1 MVLQPVHS
9 ACCEYGAAKGQDVLI
24 EHDAGVVH
32 GFAVEFILLAGHGT
46 QQHCGV
52 QIVAAAVHGAG
63 DALEGQTGLLLKGQ
77 SIHIG
82 PEQNGLAGAA
92 ALDGGGQRAVGQLLR
107 ALAILDQFFLYKGF
121 GPGQLLPHFCILMKG
136 VPHLH
141 QLRLESKGLLIDLVH
156 KIKLL
161 LEKTAAFYGPDLGG
175 RGFYYTPVGAARG
188 GNFYRSYRL
197 RQAAQDR
204 LYRTVGLIP
213 CLAQQLQCVAFQAGH
228 IAPCLL

>member
-9 ACCEYGAAKGQDVLI
+9 ACCEYGTAKGQDVLI

-32 GFAVEFILLAGHGT
+32 GLAVEFILLAGPGT
-46 QQHCGV
+46 QQHRGV

-63 DALEGQTGLLLKGQ
+63 VALEGQTGLLLKGQ

-107 ALAILDQFFLYKGF
+107 AIAILDQFFLYKGF
-121 GPGQLLPHFCILMKG
+121 GPGQLLPHFCILMKD

-141 QLRLESKGLLIDLVH
+141 RLGLESKGLLIDLVH

-161 LEKTAAFYGPDLGG
+161 SEKTEHFTVL
-175 RGFYYTPVGAARG
+175 
-188 GNFYRSYRL
+188 
-197 RQAAQDR
+197 
-204 LYRTVGLIP
+204 TVGDDVSIIRL
-213 CLAQQLQCVAFQAGH
+213 LAQQGVEIFIGLIVCGKRHRTGYIGRSV
-228 IAPCLL
+228 

>member
-107 ALAILDQFFLYKGF
+107 AIAILDQFFLYKGF
-121 GPGQLLPHFCILMKG
+121 GPGQLLPHFCILMKD

-141 QLRLESKGLLIDLVH
+141 QLGLESKGLLIDLVH
-156 KIKLL
+156 KIKLFS
-161 LEKTAAFYGPDLGG
+161 EKPQHFTVL
-175 RGFYYTPVGAARG
+175 
-188 GNFYRSYRL
+188 
-197 RQAAQDR
+197 
-204 LYRTVGLIP
+204 TVGGDVSIIRL
-213 CLAQQLQCVAFQAGH
+213 LAQQGVEIFIGLIVCGKRHRTGYTGRSV
-228 IAPCLL
+228 

>member
-1 MVLQPVHS
+1 MVLQPVYS

-32 GFAVEFILLAGHGT
+32 GLAVEFILLAGPGT
-46 QQHCGV
+46 QQHRGV

-63 DALEGQTGLLLKGQ
+63 VALERQTGLLLKGQ

-107 ALAILDQFFLYKGF
+107 AIAILDQFFHYKGF

-141 QLRLESKGLLIDLVH
+141 QLGLESKGLLIDLVH

-161 LEKTAAFYGPDLGG
+161 SEKPQHFTVLTLGDD
-175 RGFYYTPVGAARG
+175 V
-188 GNFYRSYRL
+188 SIIRL
-197 RQAAQDR
+197 
-204 LYRTVGLIP
+204 
-213 CLAQQLQCVAFQAGH
+213 LAQQGGEIFIGLIVCGKRHRTGYTGRSVCSHAWRSSCSAW
-228 IAPCLL
+228 LSRRDT

>member
-32 GFAVEFILLAGHGT
+32 GLAVAFILLAGPGT
-46 QQHCGV
+46 QQHRGV

-63 DALEGQTGLLLKGQ
+63 VALEGQTGLLLKGQ

-107 ALAILDQFFLYKGF
+107 AIAILDQFFLYKGF
-121 GPGQLLPHFCILMKG
+121 GLPHFCILMKD

-141 QLRLESKGLLIDLVH
+141 QLGLESKGLLIDLVH
-156 KIKLL
+156 KIKLFS
-161 LEKTAAFYGPDLGG
+161 EKPQHFTVL
-175 RGFYYTPVGAARG
+175 
-188 GNFYRSYRL
+188 
-197 RQAAQDR
+197 
-204 LYRTVGLIP
+204 TVGDDVSIIRL
-213 CLAQQLQCVAFQAGH
+213 LAQQGVEIFIGLIVCGKRH
-228 IAPCLL
+228 RTGYTGR